1 MLFSSSVNFVYAVMI
16 MTVMELY
23 WEDRKALC
31 AVMVMGR

>member
-1 MLFSSSVNFVYAVMI
+1 MLFSSSVNFVCAVMI

-23 WEDRKALC
+23 WEDRKALY